1 MLRYTHIACLFT
13 DDELYKLIHSTDL
26 YIVKI
31 RNQYK
36 INIV

>member
-1 MLRYTHIACLFT
+1 MLYACLVT
-13 DDELYKLIHSTDL
+13 DDEMYKFIHSTDS
-26 YIVKI
+26 YIQKI